1 MGRKIII
8 KTDDFDKEIRSFLR
22 EVGADMPVDWNI
34 EALDQ
39 VKNAVIE
46 AFKKMGVGF
55 EVDRR
60 LSAPVHP
67 NDPFRRFCLIQ
78 CSKKSTNRPPSGN
91 DPLIP

>member
-8 KTDDFDKEIRSFLR
+8 KTDDFDKEVRSFLG
-22 EVGADMPVDWNI
+22 EVGADMPIDWNA

-46 AFKKMGVGF
+46 VFKKMGVGI

-60 LSAPVHP
+60 LSAPANQIEVWH
-67 NDPFRRFCLIQ
+67 
-78 CSKKSTNRPPSGN
+78 T
-91 DPLIP
+91 

>member
-8 KTDDFDKEIRSFLR
+8 KTDDFDNEIRSFLR
-22 EVGADMPVDWNI
+22 EVGADMPVEWTL

-46 AFKKMGVGF
+46 AFKKMGVGI

-60 LSAPVHP
+60 FLSLRINRVDGVHR
-67 NDPFRRFCLIQ
+67 FRKVC
-78 CSKKSTNRPPSGN
+78 KS
-91 DPLIP
+91 

>member
-60 LSAPVHP
+60 LSAPVNP
-67 NDPFRRFCLIQ
+67 NDPFRRFV
-78 CSKKSTNRPPSGN
+78 
-91 DPLIP
+91 

>member
-8 KTDDFDKEIRSFLR
+8 RTDDFDEEIRSFLGD
-22 EVGADMPVDWNI
+22 VGADMPIDWDR

-46 AFKKMGVGF
+46 AFKKMGIGI
-55 EVDRR
+55 EVHRR

-67 NDPFRRFCLIQ
+67 
-78 CSKKSTNRPPSGN
+78 
-91 DPLIP
+91 

>member
-8 KTDDFDKEIRSFLR
+8 KTDDFDNEIRSFL
-22 EVGADMPVDWNI
+22 EDVGADMPIQWNM

-55 EVDRR
+55 EVDDRHP
-60 LSAPVHP
+60 APA
-67 NDPFRRFCLIQ
+67 NM
-78 CSKKSTNRPPSGN
+78 
-91 DPLIP
+91 